1 MHSIRNR
8 KGERI
13 VKKITIN
20 LNEDKSI
27 NKAIRDLKRYKKEVE
42 QKTRLLLQKLT
53 DEGAQI
59 VRVKIVNL
67 GAYYSGALLSGV
79 DGYYSPSLNVGFV
92 RVTSDHVA
100 FVEFGTGVVGAANK
114 HKNCEY
120 LAKASWSYATGKKIF
135 TTKDGKIGWIY
146 PTDDGGFRFTQ
157 GMPSR
162 PFMYETAL
170 ELQNNFRR
178 IAEEVFRT

>member
-1 MHSIRNR
+1 
-8 KGERI
+8 
-13 VKKITIN
+13 VKKTIKVD

-27 NKAIRDLKRYKKEVE
+27 RNAIKELKRYKKRVE
-42 QKTRLLLQKLT
+42 DRTRKLVQRLT
-53 DEGAQI
+53 DEGAEI
-59 VRVKIVNL
+59 ARIKIVNL
-67 GAYYSGALLSGV
+67 GAYYSGELLSGV

-100 FVEFGTGVVGAANK
+100 FVEFGTGVKGQNSP
-114 HKNCEY
+114 HKNGEY
-120 LAKASWSYATGKKIF
+120 LSKASWGYASGAKIF
-135 TTKDGKIGWIY
+135 TTQDGRVGWIY
-146 PTDDGGFRFTQ
+146 PTDDGGFRFTE

-178 IAEEVFRT
+178 ISKEVFGT

>member
-1 MHSIRNR
+1 
-8 KGERI
+8 
-13 VKKITIN
+13 VKKTIKVD

-27 NKAIRDLKRYKKEVE
+27 RNAIKELKRYKKRVE
-42 QKTRLLLQKLT
+42 DRTRKLVQRLT
-53 DEGAQI
+53 DEGAEI
-59 VRVKIVNL
+59 ARIKIVNL
-67 GAYYSGALLSGV
+67 GAYYSGELLSGV

-100 FVEFGTGVVGAANK
+100 FVEFGTGVKGQNSP
-114 HKNCEY
+114 HKNGEY
-120 LAKASWSYATGKKIF
+120 LSKASWGYASGAKIF
-135 TTKDGKIGWIY
+135 TTQDGRVGWIY
-146 PTDDGGFRFTQ
+146 PTDDGGFRFTE

-178 IAEEVFRT
+178 IAKEVFGT